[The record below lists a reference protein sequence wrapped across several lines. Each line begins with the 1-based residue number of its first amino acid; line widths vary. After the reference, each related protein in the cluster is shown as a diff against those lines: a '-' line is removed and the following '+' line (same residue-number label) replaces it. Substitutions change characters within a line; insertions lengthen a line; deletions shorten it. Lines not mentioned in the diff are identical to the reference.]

1 MKKMLI
7 FALVLITASCGAARV
22 ADKELEAELKKLPP
36 DVPVYP
42 YGQVSS
48 LDRDLFRVEAGE
60 FTLAQGVLIFDD
72 SQQKIA
78 AWYQAE
84 LPKQGWEIINLQD
97 TLIVS
102 VKNGVHFQL
111 MINSDDDKTKVIYFM
126 NPAK

>member
-1 MKKMLI
+1 MKKLLI
-7 FALVLITASCGAARV
+7 FAMVLVTASCGVARIS
-22 ADKELEAELKKLPP
+22 DKALEAELKKLPP

-42 YGQVSS
+42 YGQISS
-48 LDRDLFRVEAGE
+48 LDRDLFRVEVGE
-60 FTLAQGVLIFDD
+60 FTLAQGVLVFDD
-72 SQQKIA
+72 SQEKVA
-78 AWYQAE
+78 SWYKAE

-111 MINSDDDKTKVIYFM
+111 MINSDDNKTKVIYFM

>member
-1 MKKMLI
+1 MKKLLI
-7 FALVLITASCGAARV
+7 FAMVLVTASCGVARIS
-22 ADKELEAELKKLPP
+22 DKTLEAELKKLPP

-42 YGQVSS
+42 YGQISS
-48 LDRDLFRVEAGE
+48 LDRDLFRVEVGE
-60 FTLAQGVLIFDD
+60 FTLAQGVLVFDD
-72 SQQKIA
+72 CQEKIA
-78 AWYQAE
+78 SWYKAE

>member
-7 FALVLITASCGAARV
+7 FALVLITASCGMARV
-22 ADKELEAELKKLPP
+22 AEKELEAELKKLPP

-111 MINSDDDKTKVIYFM
+111 MINSDGDKTKVIYFM
-126 NPAK
+126 NPAR